1 MELEKTSNDLE
12 NRSRDLPKI
21 TREEWLEHAVG
32 LIDTYIFHG
41 ELKSSEKPYQI
52 ACGWCK
58 SDKAMGET
66 VFPPDDCEDV
76 TLDDFFPV
84 TIHMSVKEKSVE
96 DMVIALVHECIHAFF
111 DIRNHGKNFKKKAKE
126 VGFEE
131 PITKFHPTEWL
142 RNDCKNIISKLVEK
156 YGEFP
161 GKPVVG
167 RKKNQKERKKTIFK
181 LFCPNCGFECKAKK
195 DDVEKFG
202 RPTCACGGLMALDL
216 ENEDGR
222 EAESQTE

>member
-1 MELEKTSNDLE
+1 MDTKDNTKISEGQSEKTRKL
-12 NRSRDLPKI
+12 
-21 TREEWLEHAVG
+21 TREEWLEHAVE
-32 LIDTYIFHG
+32 LIDTQIFHG
-41 ELKSSEKPYQI
+41 ELKSSEKEYQI

-66 VFPPDDCEDV
+66 IFPPTDDENPD
-76 TLDDFFPV
+76 LDDFFPV

-111 DIRNHGKNFKKKAKE
+111 DIRNHGNKFKEKAKE

-142 RNDCKNIISKLVEK
+142 RNDCKIIIKKLVEK

-161 GKPVVG
+161 GKPVTG
-167 RKKNQKERKKTIFK
+167 KKKQTKERKKSIFK

-216 ENEDGR
+216 ENES
-222 EAESQTE
+222 ESSEE